1 MFGLNIIHLCI
12 LDLTSFFA
20 EPVICDSIMGAIDG
34 PCRGHLSLSHVALME
49 ASAVGQL
56 NSLPSI
62 SQTWA
67 PSPGWNLCQA
77 VMWEWCGAEQIVEND
92 QKAKN
97 GHFECSLLRILYI
110 EDLFS

>member
-1 MFGLNIIHLCI
+1 MFPNGGGFSNSINTNSVLGSNIIHLCL

-34 PCRGHLSLSHVALME
+34 PCSGHLSLSHIALME

-67 PSPGWNLCQA
+67 ESPGWNLCRT
-77 VMWEWCGAEQIVEND
+77 VMWD
-92 QKAKN
+92 
-97 GHFECSLLRILYI
+97 
-110 EDLFS
+110 